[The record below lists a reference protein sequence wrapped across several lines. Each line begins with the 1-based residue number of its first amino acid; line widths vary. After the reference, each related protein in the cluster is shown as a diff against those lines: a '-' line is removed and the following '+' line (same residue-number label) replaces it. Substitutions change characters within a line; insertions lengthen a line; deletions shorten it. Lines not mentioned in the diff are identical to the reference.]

1 MSHLLVCAT
10 EIKDLNAV
18 VRALRRMGLQE
29 GTDFQVSADQRLVHT
44 AYNKAVTEQMSLLI
58 SKNAHGGYGDFGLK
72 KRGENYVVYVDD
84 IDVRRSLPSLVNH
97 RGVDKSMRDSG
108 FTDRLLQWYGVV
120 CAEDTLRAEGMSPTT
135 VEDADGRMRVTA
147 TY

>member
-1 MSHLLVCAT
+1 LSHLLVCAT

-18 VRALRRMGLQE
+18 VRALRRMGLKE

-58 SKNAHGGYGDFGLK
+58 PKSTHSGYGDFGLK

-84 IDVRRSLPSLVNH
+84 IDVRSSLTSMVSQ

>member
-1 MSHLLVCAT
+1 LSHLLVCAT

-58 SKNAHGGYGDFGLK
+58 PKSTHHGYGDFGLK

-84 IDVRRSLPSLVNH
+84 IDVRRSLTSMVSQ

>member
-1 MSHLLVCAT
+1 M
-10 EIKDLNAV
+10 
-18 VRALRRMGLQE
+18 
-29 GTDFQVSADQRLVHT
+29 VSQ
-44 AYNKAVTEQMSLLI
+44 
-58 SKNAHGGYGDFGLK
+58 
-72 KRGENYVVYVDD
+72 
-84 IDVRRSLPSLVNH
+84 
-97 RGVDKSMRDSG
+97 RGVDKNMRDSG